1 MNWEKEK
8 PLQFEL
14 FPGVSASSVFDG
26 RFRFSLA
33 NWTLTLEHGIIGLV
47 FLIMVMV
54 ILFSLGVERGRH
66 VAPVEIKETAVLT
79 QAQKG
84 SATLAAGPASL
95 KRAQT
100 VASAVLAK
108 TIAGPAVAKSSQVAK
123 DAAAPLASTDSKKL
137 VDKGYTIQVASY
149 KQESYAQKE
158 VGVLQK
164 KGYEAF
170 VLAKGSFSIVCVGQ
184 FAQKDE
190 AQKISKKLKSVYK
203 DNLIR
208 SL

>member
-1 MNWEKEK
+1 MDWEKEK

-33 NWTLTLEHGIIGLV
+33 NWTLTLEHGIIGSV

-66 VAPVEIKETAVLT
+66 VVPVEIKETAVLT
-79 QAQKG
+79 QVQKG
-84 SATLAAGPASL
+84 SATLAAGSTSL
-95 KRAQT
+95 KPIQT
-100 VASAVLAK
+100 VAPGVSAK
-108 TIAGPAVAKSSQVAK
+108 TIVGPTAAKSIPVAQN
-123 DAAAPLASTDSKKL
+123 AAVPLASTDSKKL
-137 VDKGYTIQVASY
+137 VDKGYTVQVASY

-170 VLAKGSFSIVCVGQ
+170 VVAKGSFSIVCVGQ

-190 AQKISKKLKSVYK
+190 AQKISKKLKSIYK